1 MTARWG
7 DIRAAEVASFVGGDL
22 LRGSR
27 EKSFKSLSTDTR
39 NMAEGC
45 LFWALKGEK
54 FDGHDFVSQ
63 AVERGAAGAVVR
75 MGFDPGI
82 SPERDVVLIAVSN
95 TLTALGDMA
104 SWWRHQYRC
113 PVVGITGSAGKTT
126 TKEMTAAILGR
137 KGLTLKSQGNFNN
150 LIGLPLT
157 LLLLNQ
163 GHQYVVLEMGM
174 NRAGEIGR
182 LTDIAD
188 PDVGLITNIAR
199 AHLEGVGSLEGVA
212 RAKGELLER
221 MSPEGVAILNGDDP
235 VLMKAASAFHRKVIT
250 FGRDPGND
258 VRADKIR
265 GLGREGIT
273 FHIRDDKGS
282 FPVRLNVTGFQNVF
296 NALAAAAVARCLGTS
311 MEEVAQGLSTF
322 TGMEGRFVITVLSG
336 GIILVDDTYNSN
348 PFSLKAAMDS
358 MKALAGR
365 GRVIVGLGEMF
376 ELGVETVKAHQEA
389 GAMVAELKA
398 HYFVALGEHAGVMIQ
413 GAVEK
418 GFPEEKAVVARDHRE
433 MEERIREAMKQGDYI
448 FLKGSRRAGVD
459 KVAERLKKGSKQ

>member
-7 DIRAAEVASFVGGDL
+7 DIKAAEVVASVGGDL
-22 LRGSR
+22 LRGSG
-27 EKSFKSLSTDTR
+27 EKGFKSLGTDTR

-45 LFWALKGEK
+45 LFWALKGER

-63 AVERGAAGAVVR
+63 AVEKGAAGAVVR
-75 MGFDPGI
+75 RGFDPGI
-82 SPERDVVLIAVSN
+82 SPERDVVLIAVPD

-126 TKEMTAAILGR
+126 TKEMAAAILGR
-137 KGLTLKSQGNFNN
+137 KGRTLKSRGNFNN

-157 LLLLNQ
+157 LLLLDQ
-163 GHQYVVLEMGM
+163 GHRYVILEMGM

-221 MSPEGVAILNGDDP
+221 MSPEAVAVLNGDDP
-235 VLMKAASAFHRKVIT
+235 VLMKAASAFQRRVIT

-258 VRADKIR
+258 VRAEQIR
-265 GLGREGIT
+265 SLGREGIT
-273 FHIRDDKGS
+273 FHIRDDSGS
-282 FPVRLNVTGFQNVF
+282 FPVRLKVTGFQNVF
-296 NALAAAAVARCLGTS
+296 NALAAAAIARCLGAS
-311 MEEVAQGLSTF
+311 VEDVAEGLSTF
-322 TGMEGRFVITVLSG
+322 TGMQGRFVITLLSG
-336 GIILVDDTYNSN
+336 GIMLVDDTYNSN

-376 ELGVETVKAHQEA
+376 ELGAETLNAHQEA

-433 MEERIREAMKQGDYI
+433 MEERIRGAMKQGDFI
-448 FLKGSRRAGVD
+448 FLKGSRRAGLD
-459 KVAERLKKGSKQ
+459 KVAEGLKAGL